1 MTKPSILVC
10 GTGIAGL
17 AAALGLA
24 RSGLASHKPNSS
36 DGGYA
41 IALLGP
47 KVNVPPAS
55 PDIFH
60 PRVYA
65 VSSSSQAFLARL
77 GVWDMLDAS
86 RVTAVEGMEIYGD
99 GDGYVN
105 LNAWQAAHTELA
117 WIIESSEI
125 ERVLHQALRMF
136 GVAWHAERFE
146 RLENHRVVTDTGRQL
161 EADLLIGADGAQSAV
176 RTAAGIHPESTA
188 YGHMGLVAHLT
199 AQLPHQNVAFQWF
212 TGDTVLALLPMPDTA
227 DGPQVSMV
235 WSMPEAR
242 AQALLAMSP
251 PDQATE
257 LARRL
262 TAATGGR
269 LGTLQMR
276 SAMFGFPLVLENS
289 DMVAPGVA
297 LVGDAAH
304 RVHPLAGQGLN
315 LGLADVEELIRVL
328 STKETYRKPGDLR
341 VLRRYRRARAE
352 SLLAMRIATHGL
364 QRLFA
369 VQAAPVVWARNIGMH
384 CVDRL
389 PFLKRRLIASASGH

>member
-24 RSGLASHKPNSS
+24 RSGLASSKPNSS
-36 DGGYA
+36 DGGYS

-47 KVNVPPAS
+47 KTSVPPAS
-55 PDIFH
+55 ADTYH

-99 GDGYVN
+99 GDGYVS

-117 WIIESSEI
+117 WIIESSEV

-188 YGHMGLVAHLT
+188 YGHMGLVTHLT
-199 AQLPHQNVAFQWF
+199 AQFPHQNVAFQWF

-251 PDQATE
+251 PDQAIE

-262 TAATGGR
+262 AAATSGR

-276 SAMFGFPLVLENS
+276 SAMFGFPLVLEKS

-389 PFLKRRLIASASGH
+389 PFLKRRLIDGASGH

>member
-1 MTKPSILVC
+1 VVC

-24 RSGLASHKPNSS
+24 RCGLASSGLTSPRPHSS

-41 IALLGP
+41 ITLLGP
-47 KVNVPPAS
+47 KANVPPARA
-55 PDIFH
+55 DIYH

-86 RVTAVEGMEIYGD
+86 RVTPVEGMEIYGD

-136 GVAWHAERFE
+136 GVAWHAERFD

-188 YGHMGLVAHLT
+188 YGHMGLVTHLT
-199 AQLPHQNVAFQWF
+199 AELPHQNVAFQWF

-235 WSMPEAR
+235 WSLPDAR

-251 PDQATE
+251 SEQATE
-257 LARRL
+257 LARHL
-262 TAATGGR
+262 AVATGGR
-269 LGTLQMR
+269 LGNLQVR
-276 SAMFGFPLVLENS
+276 SALFGFPLVLERS

-369 VQAAPVVWARNIGMH
+369 VQAAPIVWARNIGMH

-389 PFLKRRLIASASGH
+389 PFLKRRLIEGASGH